1 MQISFQNVV
10 IVLDMDGTSDT
21 PYALDYSESM
31 AFFNSAYN
39 PTSAQSITATEF
51 DSAQELLWA
60 GSNEVLPCDE
70 EITKENNE
78 DLRFRDEWL
87 RSMDVN
93 FGNIRDFVCRQ
104 RRIFE
109 VFCPLQKDR

>member
-1 MQISFQNVV
+1 MFLLRLFTDRLISADMTFFKF
-10 IVLDMDGTSDT
+10 LDMDGTGDT

-60 GSNEVLPCDE
+60 GSNEV
-70 EITKENNE
+70 
-78 DLRFRDEWL
+78 
-87 RSMDVN
+87 
-93 FGNIRDFVCRQ
+93 
-104 RRIFE
+104 
-109 VFCPLQKDR
+109 

>member
-1 MQISFQNVV
+1 MVWSTKAILLKNIIKIDFSFFLSLVSHSADIFPNVV
-10 IVLDMDGTSDT
+10 VVVLDMDGTSDT

-70 EITKENNE
+70 KKKKNDT
-78 DLRFRDEWL
+78 
-87 RSMDVN
+87 
-93 FGNIRDFVCRQ
+93 
-104 RRIFE
+104 
-109 VFCPLQKDR
+109 

>member
-1 MQISFQNVV
+1 
-10 IVLDMDGTSDT
+10 MDGTGDT

-60 GSNEVLPCDE
+60 GSNEV
-70 EITKENNE
+70 
-78 DLRFRDEWL
+78 
-87 RSMDVN
+87 
-93 FGNIRDFVCRQ
+93 
-104 RRIFE
+104 
-109 VFCPLQKDR
+109 

>member
-1 MQISFQNVV
+1 
-10 IVLDMDGTSDT
+10 MDGTTDT

-60 GSNEVLPCDE
+60 GSNEVFPFGRRRKRGFMD
-70 EITKENNE
+70 
-78 DLRFRDEWL
+78 FRDEL
-87 RSMDVN
+87 HRSMDVN
-93 FGNIRDFVCRQ
+93 
-104 RRIFE
+104 
-109 VFCPLQKDR
+109 

>member
-1 MQISFQNVV
+1 MILSEL
-10 IVLDMDGTSDT
+10 LDMDGTGDT

-60 GSNEVLPCDE
+60 GSNEVGAFAQEKIAPSR
-70 EITKENNE
+70 I
-78 DLRFRDEWL
+78 FRDAWL
-87 RSMDVN
+87 RSTVVN
-93 FGNIRDFVCRQ
+93 CENIPAFVFPRHRTFGVYYRS
-104 RRIFE
+104 
-109 VFCPLQKDR
+109 PKDP

>member
-1 MQISFQNVV
+1 MA
-10 IVLDMDGTSDT
+10 LGDT

-60 GSNEVLPCDE
+60 GSNEVGRFQHDRSIE
-70 EITKENNE
+70 QHT
-78 DLRFRDEWL
+78 RSFRDVWRRFTVVIFE
-87 RSMDVN
+87 
-93 FGNIRDFVCRQ
+93 NIPVFVFQ
-104 RRIFE
+104 QHRIFE
-109 VFCPLQKDR
+109 VFYRSPKDH